1 MPAPHFDGMLGAS
14 RIRRSAM
21 FLVCG
26 EALMDVFSAGE
37 TPAGLALDARV
48 GGSPFNV
55 AVGLVRLAQPV
66 AFFAAVSRG
75 FVGERLMRALVAE
88 GVDTSTVT
96 RSDAPS
102 TLGLVGLDERG
113 VPSYAFYGEGGADRQ
128 LGADALAA
136 LPSRWAAIHLGSFAT
151 VVAPIAATLRALVER
166 EHGRAL
172 IAYDPNIRLNVE
184 PSLGPWRA
192 MLEWMRPRT
201 DLLKISD
208 EDLQLLL
215 PGTTPEVFARAAL
228 AEGVKLVVVTCGGE
242 GASGWTASHHVTV
255 PPVKVQV
262 IDTVGAG
269 DTFQAALLTW
279 LAEQGRL
286 SAAALDALDA
296 SALGE
301 LLGFAARA
309 AAITCSRRG
318 ADMPR
323 RAELN

>member
-1 MPAPHFDGMLGAS
+1 
-14 RIRRSAM
+14 M

-55 AVGLVRLAQPV
+55 AVGLARLAQPV
-66 AFFAAVSRG
+66 AFFTAISTG

-88 GVDTSTVT
+88 GVDASAVT
-96 RSDAPS
+96 RTDAPS
-102 TLGLVGLDERG
+102 TLGLVGLDEKG

-128 LGADALAA
+128 LGLDALAA
-136 LPSRWAAIHLGSFAT
+136 LPSRWRAIHLGSFAT
-151 VVAPIAATLRALVER
+151 VVDPIATTLRALVER
-166 EHGRAL
+166 ERGSAL

-192 MLEWMRPRT
+192 MLEWMLPRC

-215 PGTTPEVFARAAL
+215 PGTAPEAFASSAL
-228 AEGVKLVVVTCGGE
+228 AAGVQLVVVTRGGD
-242 GASGWTASHHVTV
+242 GALGWTATRHVAV
-255 PPVKVQV
+255 PPVPVRV
-262 IDTVGAG
+262 VDTVGAG

-279 LAEQGRL
+279 LAEHDRL
-286 SAAALDALDA
+286 SAAGLASLDAA
-296 SALGE
+296 ALRA

-323 RAELN
+323 RAELD

>member
-1 MPAPHFDGMLGAS
+1 
-14 RIRRSAM
+14 M

-26 EALMDVFSAGE
+26 EALMDVFASAE
-37 TPAGLALDARV
+37 TPSGLTLDGRV

-55 AVGLVRLAQPV
+55 AIGLARLGQPS

-75 FVGERLMRALVAE
+75 FIGERLMRALHAE
-88 GVDTSTVT
+88 GVETSPVART
-96 RSDAPS
+96 DAPS
-102 TLGLVGLDERG
+102 TLSLVGLDARG

-136 LPSRWAAIHLGSFAT
+136 LPSRWRAIHLGSYAT

-166 EHGRAL
+166 ERGRAL

-184 PSLGPWRA
+184 PDLAAWRA
-192 MLEWMRPRT
+192 ALGWMQPRT
-201 DLLKISD
+201 DLLKISE
-208 EDLQLLL
+208 EDLGLLL
-215 PGTTPEVFARAAL
+215 PGTPADAFARDAL
-228 AEGVKLVVVTCGGE
+228 AAGVKLVVVTRGGD
-242 GASGWTASHHVTV
+242 GALGWTAAQRAEAAS
-255 PPVKVQV
+255 PPVQV
-262 IDTVGAG
+262 VDTVGAG

-279 LAEQGRL
+279 LAEHQRL
-286 SAAALDALDA
+286 SAAGLASLDADA
-296 SALGE
+296 LRD
-301 LLGFAARA
+301 LLSFAARA